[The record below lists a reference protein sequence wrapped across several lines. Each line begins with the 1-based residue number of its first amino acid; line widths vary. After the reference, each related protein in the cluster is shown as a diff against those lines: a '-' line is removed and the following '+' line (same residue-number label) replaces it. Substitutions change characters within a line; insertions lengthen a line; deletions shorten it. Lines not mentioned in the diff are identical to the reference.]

1 MIIFDRKKGLIMKV
15 VVIGCTH
22 AGIAAVKQI
31 IKNYP
36 EAEITVYERQN
47 SISYLSCATY
57 LHIEGTIKT
66 LSDALYAEPQEFE
79 KQGVDMEMNHDVIR
93 LDVKKHSMLVQN
105 LNTRNMESVNYD
117 KLIVTTGSITAIP
130 TIGGIEN
137 PKVLLCKTYN
147 QARDLCQTTMD
158 KHRIAVI
165 GGGYVGVELAEGYI
179 KSGHEV
185 FLFQQAPYLLDK
197 YVEPVISDSIKNS
210 LEENGVHVFTGIK
223 VENFSDTSDG
233 NLLVT
238 TDEDEYEV
246 DMAAMS
252 AGIIPQTDLLQG
264 QVDMEE
270 NGAII
275 TDDYMYTSDPDILA
289 AGDNAVIHYN
299 PTESNRY
306 SPLASHAV
314 RQGTLAGINAFERRV
329 RSIGTQS
336 TTGMLIFDQTVVATG
351 LTIKEAKKA
360 QLNVGSIVYSDTY
373 RPKFMP
379 EPKLVTVVLIYDR
392 NNRKILGA
400 QLMSAHDVSQSAN
413 IISALIQNGSTI
425 DQLALLDMLFSPNF
439 NKPFDY
445 LNLAA
450 QKAVDQEN
458 GYSRT

>member
-1 MIIFDRKKGLIMKV
+1 MKV

-22 AGIAAVKQI
+22 AGIAAIKEI
-31 IKNYP
+31 LKNYP

-47 SISYLSCATY
+47 NISYLSCATY
-57 LHIEGTIKT
+57 LHIEGTVKS
-66 LSDALYAEPQEFE
+66 LADALYAEPAEFK
-79 KQGVDMEMNHDVIR
+79 KQGVDMEMNHDVVR
-93 LDVKKHSMLVQN
+93 LNATDHSMLVQD
-105 LNTRNMESVNYD
+105 LNTREMESVKYD
-117 KLIVTTGSITAIP
+117 KLIFTTGSITAIP
-130 TIGGIEN
+130 TISGIEN
-137 PKVLLCKTYN
+137 PKVLLCKTFD
-147 QARDLCQTTMD
+147 QAHDLCQTTMD

-165 GGGYVGVELAEGYI
+165 GGGYVGVELAEGYS

-197 YVEPVISDSIKNS
+197 YVEPMISESVKES
-210 LEENGVHVFTGIK
+210 LEKNGVRVMTNVK
-223 VENFSDTSDG
+223 VKAFSDTSTGD
-233 NLLVT
+233 LLVT
-238 TDEDEYEV
+238 TDDGEYEV

-264 QVDMEE
+264 QVDMTE

-275 TDDYMYTSDPDILA
+275 TDDYMYTSNPDILA
-289 AGDNAVIHYN
+289 AGDDAVIHYN
-299 PTESNRY
+299 PTSSNGY

-314 RQGTLAGINAFERRV
+314 RQGTIAGINAFERRV

-351 LTIKEAKKA
+351 LTIEEAKKA
-360 QLNVGSIVYSDTY
+360 KLNVASVVYSGNY

-379 EPKLVTVVLIYDR
+379 DPKSVTVILIYDR

-400 QLMSAHDVSQSAN
+400 QLMSSHDVSQSAN
-413 IISALIQNGSTI
+413 IISALIQNKATI